1 MFNTITTL
9 DMLLSCCEDL
19 ENVLRIMTR
28 FRAIIMAINYHMH
41 LQTKQN
47 KELVMCAYWLFN
59 LSEAQFLKCRYNS
72 TYRIE
77 SV

>member
-1 MFNTITTL
+1 MFNSITTF

-19 ENVLRIMTR
+19 DNVLRIMTR
-28 FRAIIMAINYHMH
+28 FRAIIMTINYHMN

-47 KELVMCAYWLFN
+47 KRLMMCAYWLFN

-72 TYRIE
+72 TYSIE